1 MKFIHFIYLKSEI
14 SIPVL
19 AKAGETDAECD
30 TDDLL
35 IDMGDLV
42 FGEFDSCDVKDLMEL
57 VAKLF
62 VRGGRC

>member
-1 MKFIHFIYLKSEI
+1 MYLKSDI

-19 AKAGETDAECD
+19 GKAGEADAECD
-30 TDDLL
+30 TGDLL

-42 FGEFDSCDVKDLMEL
+42 FGGVDSCDVKDLMEL
-57 VAKLF
+57 VAKIF